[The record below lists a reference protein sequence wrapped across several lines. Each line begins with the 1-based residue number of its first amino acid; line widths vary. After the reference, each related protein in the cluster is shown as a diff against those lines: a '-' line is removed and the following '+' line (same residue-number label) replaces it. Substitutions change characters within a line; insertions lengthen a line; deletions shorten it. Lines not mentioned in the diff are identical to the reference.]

1 MIIAHRAYC
10 FLYLEQ
16 TFGRF
21 TIDIC
26 YNNSL
31 ILFRVF
37 GSVGI
42 IQKNLWHASISNG
55 DISIHCFFQMLV
67 SSKSLSLIESGI
79 PASSKYLSGYTAQT
93 WSEPFQVSTFSA
105 RRSLTFLHTNDSQF
119 SCLYLSSSRGTVS
132 VKFWFCRINYE
143 HLHHQSLYPL
153 IPIIFFTNSGFFNRL
168 MAFAERSNKFWPALP
183 IIIKSTTRYIC

>member
-37 GSVGI
+37 GSLGI

-55 DISIHCFFQMLV
+55 DISIQCFFQMLV
-67 SSKSLSLIESGI
+67 SSKSLSLIEFKIFIRLYCSDMVW
-79 PASSKYLSGYTAQT
+79 AFSSLQ
-93 WSEPFQVSTFSA
+93 TFST

-119 SCLYLSSSRGTVS
+119 SCLYLLSSRGTVS

-183 IIIKSTTRYIC
+183 IIIKSTRYICQSRNI